1 MTKQQYESGWENP
14 DHHPDLQQR
23 QRPMF
28 DAQGRQVDTAPPP
41 DPAPELD
48 RMGLFGEPLIGQ
60 VGEGKTAGVPLV
72 FPDARGTMLPR
83 HPNNAANGDEIQPDA
98 LAEIRAVAEAA
109 LNDASPAGWAVAL
122 DRIVGLTR

>member
-1 MTKQQYESGWENP
+1 MTQQQYESGWENP
-14 DHHPDLQQR
+14 DQHPDLAQR

-48 RMGLFGEPLIGQ
+48 RMGLFGEPLMNVPDVLTDVT

-72 FPDARGTMLPR
+72 KIELTDDAHAQARR
-83 HPNNAANGDEIQPDA
+83 
-98 LAEIRAVAEAA
+98 LAEIRSVAEAG

-122 DRIVGLTR
+122 DRIVGLTK